1 MKGWLASALLILASA
16 ADLQA
21 EYDPLL
27 IPQGK
32 PEQKDLVVKDEK
44 RSREIPIRVYLPQG
58 KEAAPVVLFSHG
70 LGGNREGSAFLGK
83 HWASRGYVAVFL
95 QHPGSDDSVWKDKP
109 LLERMAE
116 LKKAADLK
124 NFQLRAADVPAV
136 LDQLEIWN
144 KEAGHVLA
152 GRLDTSRLGMSGHSF
167 GAVTTQATSGQSYPL
182 GRSFTDARIRAA
194 VVMSPSGPA
203 AGNTKKA
210 FGDVKIPWL
219 LLTGTKDSSPLTGA
233 DAKSRLVVFPALPPG
248 EKYQLVLHNA
258 QHSAFT
264 ERALPGESE
273 KRNPN
278 HHRSILAV
286 TTAFWDAYLRDDAAA
301 KAWLDSE
308 KVRSVLEKEDLWE
321 TK

>member
-1 MKGWLASALLILASA
+1 MRGWLASVLLILASA
-16 ADLQA
+16 ANLQG

-58 KEAAPVVLFSHG
+58 KDVAPVVLFSHG

-83 HWASRGYVAVFL
+83 HWALRGYVAVFL

-116 LKKAADLK
+116 LKKAADVK

-144 KEAGHVLA
+144 KEGGHVLA

-210 FGDVKIPWL
+210 FGEVKIPWL

-233 DAKSRLVVFPALPPG
+233 DAKSRLVVFPVLPPG

-258 QHSAFT
+258 EHSAFT
-264 ERALPGESE
+264 ERALPGENE
-273 KRNPN
+273 KRNPS

-301 KAWLDSE
+301 KAWLDSD